1 VAAFGAF
8 VDLGVHQDGLVH
20 VSQMS
25 QKFVSDAREVVKT
38 GAIVKVQV
46 LEVDVA
52 RKRISLSMRLGDAP
66 RSPAH
71 AGQGTGQRGAY
82 KSPIVREAAP
92 QGAMAAA
99 LSQLQGLRK

>member
-1 VAAFGAF
+1 
-8 VDLGVHQDGLVH
+8 
-20 VSQMS
+20 MS

-52 RKRISLSMRLGDAP
+52 RKRISLSLRLGDAP
-66 RSPAH
+66 HVQAGGPKGEG
-71 AGQGTGQRGAY
+71 AGQRNAY
-82 KSPIVREAAP
+82 KPQPTRQAAP